1 MPRQPKQ
8 AANCL
13 FVNIFVSAEAEIVHA
28 HNSIHIHM
36 PTTANLHKFYYCY
49 RCYTVISVDRLNH
62 SISKD
67 RRRTRDLQRALAL
80 MKRFGLNGCVRFWLH
95 LYQLTSL
102 ALKKKK
108 ELRRETGKGRNAQRR
123 IRERRRVFQVLQMCI
138 QQCFN

>member
-36 PTTANLHKFYYCY
+36 PTTANLHKLYYCY
-49 RCYTVISVDRLNH
+49 RCHTVISVDRLNH

-108 ELRRETGKGRNAQRR
+108 RIEKRETGKGRKAQRR
-123 IRERRRVFQVLQMCI
+123 IREKKGLPSAPNVHSTMF
-138 QQCFN
+138 